1 VKRRCRR
8 RKTGG
13 RSGRK
18 QNTNNGCPGS
28 LVYDDVSAPAL
39 FFSSSFF
46 LSRTLSLSSVGPC
59 FPARPQAGLWRYSAW
74 LPIGCHDSVL
84 RELLSVWARLE
95 TT

>member
-39 FFSSSFF
+39 FFSSFF